1 MWYLQVQQAV
11 RSVLVDVE
19 IAGSGAEP
27 EPVATPAEEE
37 AEAEEEEGV
46 GQDQAVSSFSDV
58 QVDASGDETFDAE
71 IPADIDDDGDTIPS
85 NVGPRR
91 INSKAGVERIQMDF
105 SEKGYGA
112 KREFN
117 YGKIFFGQQNGKDGK
132 QDATEGGFT
141 LGLKFNSN
149 ISTEIK
155 ATHKQNNTK
164 GFSTRIGV
172 GIIGKVKLFDDLS
185 AYTRVGSGNKKT
197 NTKIFNFWAITPGL
211 KYKIND
217 KWSLK
222 GGVRFR
228 DAFDTDKYRDYTKTY
243 KVGLGYK
250 LTEWRSLSIGFK
262 RKVGDSEYNAIGVGY
277 GVSF

>member
-1 MWYLQVQQAV
+1 MKKFILIMMLLT
-11 RSVLVDVE
+11 SKNI
-19 IAGSGAEP
+19 IA
-27 EPVATPAEEE
+27 
-37 AEAEEEEGV
+37 
-46 GQDQAVSSFSDV
+46 QD
-58 QVDASGDETFDAE
+58 
-71 IPADIDDDGDTIPS
+71 
-85 NVGPRR
+85 
-91 INSKAGVERIQMDF
+91 
-105 SEKGYGA
+105 Y
-112 KREFN
+112 

-262 RKVGDSEYNAIGVGY
+262 RKVGDSEYNAIGIGY
-277 GVSF
+277 GLSF